1 MHFEAVKGLLCKTS
15 VVPLR
20 RHPSKHGETTSSQ
33 PCRKMGMFIYCINVP
48 LTFMSLSSAKGTLY
62 TQHVPP
68 NSHLLP
74 FPPSGVLPTA
84 TVLPLRLPC
93 LTFACPLTF
102 ALPLLVPASLHPT
115 YITKLSL
122 YHSSLP
128 PVPPPPTLFIC
139 VRSLRILGWA
149 LLVPSRTLMGRP
161 SISLPSK
168 AAMAR
173 SPSSLSAICAHGAMG
188 GLKRNEKKEA
198 EGTQE
203 LHPSYTRDSSRL
215 ITLFHLHHPPPW
227 PGPCTLRG
235 QSTPFLP
242 PPGTFDRPRQSRS
255 PWSG

>member
-1 MHFEAVKGLLCKTS
+1 MHFEAVKEFLCNAS
-15 VVPLR
+15 VAPLR
-20 RHPSKHGETTSSQ
+20 RHRSKHGETSSSQ

-74 FPPSGVLPTA
+74 FCPSGVLPTA

-93 LTFACPLTF
+93 LTFA
-102 ALPLLVPASLHPT
+102 LPLLVPASLHPT
-115 YITKLSL
+115 YIMKPSL

-128 PVPPPPTLFIC
+128 PDPPPPALFIC

-149 LLVPSRTLMGRP
+149 LLVPNRTLIGRP

-168 AAMAR
+168 AAIAR

-188 GLKRNEKKEA
+188 RLKETKQRRLRE
-198 EGTQE
+198 
-203 LHPSYTRDSSRL
+203 HRSYIHLILATLPGSSLSSISTIPR
-215 ITLFHLHHPPPW
+215 
-227 PGPCTLRG
+227 PGQGPVL
-235 QSTPFLP
+235 
-242 PPGTFDRPRQSRS
+242 
-255 PWSG
+255 